1 MLARLTLIVILFVA
15 NIFTGVGIV
24 YSKHSV
30 RKTFIELQNM
40 QNKFDG
46 LQVEWGRLQLEQ
58 SAWATHGRVEKLA
71 REKLD
76 MGLVHKERLVFLKT
90 R

>member
-40 QNKFDG
+40 QNKFDE